1 MLVESPL
8 YQWVSTAMIADWPVG
23 YYLATKAEPDLSS
36 IERLS
41 SATITIVGLQLTRS
55 GLPAIRDATYMQVNA
70 LVHLSAVMM
79 RLKCR

>member
-1 MLVESPL
+1 MLVESLL

-41 SATITIVGLQLTRS
+41 N
-55 GLPAIRDATYMQVNA
+55 ATYMQVNA